1 MDAFLIM
8 NMNFLLAYLDRTRYA
23 NLLILQIFK
32 MGTITTILYVIVGI
46 GIFALAFLM
55 KIGRASCRERV

>member
-1 MDAFLIM
+1 
-8 NMNFLLAYLDRTRYA
+8 
-23 NLLILQIFK
+23 

-55 KIGRASCRERV
+55 IEKKKYEYMGRSRWRSRISPR